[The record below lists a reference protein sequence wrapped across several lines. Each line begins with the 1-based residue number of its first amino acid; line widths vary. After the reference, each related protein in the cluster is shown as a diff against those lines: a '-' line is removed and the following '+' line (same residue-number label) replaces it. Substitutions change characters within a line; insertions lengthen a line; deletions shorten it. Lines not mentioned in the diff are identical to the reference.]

1 MIVYL
6 YCNYN
11 AFISYLYFIN
21 NSKNV
26 YSYPIGINTSYQYIN
41 NIYLMF

>member
-6 YCNYN
+6 YCKYKCIYVVPI
-11 AFISYLYFIN
+11 FHYKRN

-41 NIYLMF
+41 NIH